1 MAGRENTA
9 AERFAC
15 GDRERA
21 LFEAGIKMGTLYHQF
36 VGTPVSLKSVE
47 GLEKA
52 MSDAIEVQPYVEKAR
67 VTIVRDSIPEGG
79 DEYSYSSLTGE
90 MIDAVITI
98 RIGDAAVTAKIRYD
112 EELRYPLMFVSDLQ
126 RCRDIDIGHSIHPA
140 ISLDAL
146 K

>member
-1 MAGRENTA
+1 MADRESTA

-15 GDRERA
+15 EDRERA

-98 RIGDAAVTAKIRYD
+98 RIGDAAVTAEIRYD

-126 RCRDIDIGHSIHPA
+126 RSHDIDIGHSIHRFLN
-140 ISLDAL
+140 I
-146 K
+146 

>member
-1 MAGRENTA
+1 MADRENTA

-90 MIDAVITI
+90 MIDAIITI
-98 RIGDAAVTAKIRYD
+98 RIGDAAVTAEIRYD

-126 RCRDIDIGHSIHPA
+126 RSRVIDIGHSIHPA

>member
-1 MAGRENTA
+1 MADRESTV

-98 RIGDAAVTAKIRYD
+98 RIGDAAVTAEIRYD

-126 RCRDIDIGHSIHPA
+126 RSRVIDIGHSIHPA

>member
-1 MAGRENTA
+1 MADRENTA
-9 AERFAC
+9 TERFAC

-36 VGTPVSLKSVE
+36 VGTPVSLKSVG

-98 RIGDAAVTAKIRYD
+98 RIGDAAVTAEIRYD

>member
-1 MAGRENTA
+1 MADRESTA

-15 GDRERA
+15 GDRDRA

-98 RIGDAAVTAKIRYD
+98 RIGDASVTAEIRYD
-112 EELRYPLMFVSDLQ
+112 EELHYPLMFVSDLQ
-126 RCRDIDIGHSIHPA
+126 RSRVIDIGHSIHPA

>member
-1 MAGRENTA
+1 MADRESTA
-9 AERFAC
+9 AERFVC
-15 GDRERA
+15 GDRDRA

-98 RIGDAAVTAKIRYD
+98 RIGDAAVTAEIRYE

-126 RCRDIDIGHSIHPA
+126 RSRVIDIGHSIHPA